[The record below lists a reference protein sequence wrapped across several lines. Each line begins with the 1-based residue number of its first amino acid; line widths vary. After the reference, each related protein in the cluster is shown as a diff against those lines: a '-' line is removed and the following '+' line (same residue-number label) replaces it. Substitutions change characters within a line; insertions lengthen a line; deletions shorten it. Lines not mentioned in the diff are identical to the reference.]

1 MAQLQDAKKIRE
13 LKEENQKLVGLK
25 KTLVHKENEMNKE
38 NEMKAGGGE
47 QDKEVK
53 TAGSAVKQPEKKV
66 MARQVWPNPNPG
78 SVATWK
84 TEEMK
89 DLEGQL
95 AAANAR
101 EACVCEK
108 VNGLTE
114 ALAHRE
120 NEIDK
125 EIEAAESAVEKLH
138 KVVEA
143 LQQQQQQQRQ
153 QQQQHQQ
160 HQQQGQQQG
169 QQQQGQQLDHME
181 QDFGIDTEHLAAE
194 VADAE
199 EAAAVEGTGAAGAG
213 VEEAGGSAAG
223 AGGDHKWGAAVQQAF
238 MRDIFRYTFSDDH
251 KSEDDKTK
259 KWRTKI
265 IVPVDAKRREACK
278 KIGKNKTICLGAHRS
293 REEAVLAAKRW
304 IDEYYQSWPA

>member
-78 SVATWK
+78 SVATRK

-108 VNGLTE
+108 VNGLTK

-194 VADAE
+194 EADAE